1 MMTCTRVAAL
11 LKTVQLAEL
20 PIFLVTPLLF
30 VGVMYYMVGLNP
42 IFTKF
47 LTAIGI
53 VEILTQVVVS
63 FGRFIITNTYILSTD
78 CCQAI

>member
-1 MMTCTRVAAL
+1 MTNKNR
-11 LKTVQLAEL
+11 KTAQLAEL

-63 FGRFIITNTYILSTD
+63 FGRLIIIYI
-78 CCQAI
+78 

>member
-63 FGRFIITNTYILSTD
+63 FGRLIITLYIIYLVH
-78 CCQAI
+78 

>member
-1 MMTCTRVAAL
+1 MTNKNRKAA
-11 LKTVQLAEL
+11 QLAEL

-63 FGRFIITNTYILSTD
+63 FGRLIIIYPYPVH
-78 CCQAI
+78 